1 MNVEL
6 QLAHAAPKAG
16 TPLTVRAL
24 LRIVGEAPEGVEHT
38 PMHLALVLDRSG
50 SMSGEPIA
58 RLREAATLLIRRLW
72 PEDRVS
78 VVAYDNEVLTL
89 ADAASGDAHA
99 GAATAVDGIFARGMT
114 NLSGGWLRG
123 RDLVE
128 KALVP
133 AGVNRIVL
141 MTDGL
146 ANEGITHPQQLGDLC
161 RSAAAAGITTTT
173 IGFGPDFNEDLLQL
187 MADAG
192 GGATY
197 YVERPDQA
205 PGIFAEE
212 VEGLL
217 SLAAQNV
224 AVEIEAG
231 KGASLAAVRHSYPS
245 TTRDGTVRLDV
256 GDLYATEPR
265 LVLMEFALGQGVAA
279 GEEVSLGE
287 IRVEGHVL
295 GAGGT
300 VDRKTV
306 TLPMTFTLA
315 DGPRADAEVEQ
326 VALMLEA
333 ARAREEALRLKDEGE
348 WDLAGQVLW
357 SVVGDLE
364 RSGDEGAVREAGELR
379 EAAHDLVAR
388 SLGPADVKYM
398 KQRAHDSRR
407 SRMAARKKY
416 ERDG

>member
-1 MNVEL
+1 
-6 QLAHAAPKAG
+6 
-16 TPLTVRAL
+16 
-24 LRIVGEAPEGVEHT
+24 
-38 PMHLALVLDRSG
+38 MHLALVLDRSG
-50 SMSGEPIA
+50 SMSGEPIE
-58 RLREAATLLIRRLW
+58 RLREAAALLLRRLW

-89 ADAASGDAHA
+89 ADAVSGDRHA
-99 GAATAVDGIFARGMT
+99 EAATGVGRLFARGST

-146 ANEGITHPQQLGDLC
+146 ANQGITDPGRLGELC

-173 IGFGPDFNEDLLQL
+173 IGFGPNFNEDLLRL

-205 PGIFAEE
+205 PGIFEE
-212 VEGLL
+212 GVEGLL

-224 AVEIEAG
+224 SVEVEAG
-231 KGASLAAVRHSYPS
+231 KGASLVAVRHTYPS
-245 TTRDGTVRLDV
+245 STRGGVVRLEV

-265 LVLMEFALGQGVAA
+265 LE
-279 GEEVSLGE
+279 
-287 IRVEGHVL
+287 
-295 GAGGT
+295 
-300 VDRKTV
+300 
-306 TLPMTFTLA
+306 
-315 DGPRADAEVEQ
+315 
-326 VALMLEA
+326 
-333 ARAREEALRLKDEGE
+333 DEGQ
-348 WDLAGQVLW
+348 WDLAGQVLG
-357 SVVGDLE
+357 SVARSLE
-364 RSGDEGAVREAGELR
+364 ASGDEVAAHEARELR
-379 EAAHDLVAR
+379 EAALCVAER

-407 SRMAARKKY
+407 SRMKAREKY
-416 ERDG
+416 RREP